1 MGTIRGADAGVY
13 LAPYGP
19 HPLNED
25 DSTRC
30 TCGFSAVVNRRLSH
44 RAGLFYEDE
53 YEITG
58 LADEPNIR
66 SGAPALDIMTLI
78 SGLSNDI
85 NDTVRPIDVL
95 SLVRILNT
103 LYHYFTDSLINL
115 SKPNNF
121 IS

>member
-1 MGTIRGADAGVY
+1 MVGTIRGADAGIY

-44 RAGLFYEDE
+44 RTGLFYEDE
-53 YEITG
+53 FEITG
-58 LADEPNIR
+58 LSDETNVR
-66 SGAPALDIMTLI
+66 SGVNGLPALDIMTLI

-85 NDTVRPIDVL
+85 SDTVRPIDVL
-95 SLVRILNT
+95 SLVSPL
-103 LYHYFTDSLINL
+103 
-115 SKPNNF
+115 
-121 IS
+121 